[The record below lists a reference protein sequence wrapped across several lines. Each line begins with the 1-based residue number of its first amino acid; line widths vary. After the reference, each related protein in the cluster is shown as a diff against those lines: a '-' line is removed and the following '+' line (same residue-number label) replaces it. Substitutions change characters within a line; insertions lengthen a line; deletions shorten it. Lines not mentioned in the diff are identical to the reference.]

1 MTAAEAQNAVIDDEV
16 PALEAAE
23 VPQVSKQSKRY
34 AKAMAKL
41 GLKPEPNIT
50 KVGISKTGTLSFS
63 IASPEVYRFP
73 NSNTFVMFG
82 DVVLDNVASPE
93 QQAAR
98 AATVGVPPVAS
109 EPTQAP
115 AADDESDEDLDQ
127 GDIADKEI
135 SVVMSQAN
143 VTRSKA
149 IKALKRNKGDL
160 VNAIMELTM

>member
-1 MTAAEAQNAVIDDEV
+1 MSAAEAQNAVNDEEV

-34 AKAMAKL
+34 AKAMAKM

-50 KVGISKTGTLSFS
+50 KVGIAKAAALSFS

-82 DVVLDNVASPE
+82 DVVLDNMPTSE

-98 AATVGVPPVAS
+98 VATAGAPSAATVVEPVKA
-109 EPTQAP
+109 EE
-115 AADDESDEDLDQ
+115 DEEEVDQ
-127 GDIADKEI
+127 GSIEDKEI

-143 VTRSKA
+143 VSRAKA
-149 IKALKRNKGDL
+149 IKALKANNGDL